1 MDKIIKFQGISDD
14 QLNAVIGG
22 KKKKQSWYAAA
33 GDAIVS
39 FGEGFLN
46 AW

>member
-1 MDKIIKFQGISDD
+1 
-14 QLNAVIGG
+14 

>member
-1 MDKIIKFQGISDD
+1 
-14 QLNAVIGG
+14 

-46 AW
+46 